1 MRNKLKQAENHRLNE
16 QSLIFKKLKP
26 AQNWII
32 IDKLAAVG
40 SIIGILSLVFGW
52 FTLKP
57 NRLASGISLGLPVS
71 IGWVLTLLLSMLW
84 LACLFL
90 AFQPKRNWQP
100 FTLGSIA
107 NVILILCLIFLGSVS
122 TRLVQ
127 ENTEGARISLGAG
140 IWITFLAVYL
150 IVFSVRKSLKKK
162 NLIKNVITWIGPSAF
177 IIFLLSGY
185 FNNLSIL
192 VEYSMQKF
200 RFMQELSQHIFL
212 VTICVFFG
220 SVFGLIFGI
229 WATRNKK
236 AGTIIFFLTNISQT
250 IPSLALFGLLIAPL
264 SLLSFKF
271 DFLREAGIRGIGN
284 TPAIIAL
291 IIYSL
296 LPIVRNTYTSIRQL
310 DSSIIDAGRG
320 MGMGRFGIFMKIEIP
335 LSAPLILE
343 GVRIAAV
350 QSIGLTAVAAL
361 IGAGGLGWF
370 IFQGL
375 GQAATDM
382 VLLGAFPI
390 ILLALVTDGF
400 MRIIIRLATPKG
412 LTKIEGN

>member
-1 MRNKLKQAENHRLNE
+1 LRNKLKQAENHRLNK
-16 QSLIFKKLKP
+16 QSLIFKNLKP
-26 AQNWII
+26 AQDWII

-52 FTLKP
+52 FTLKL
-57 NRLASGISLGLPVS
+57 NRLASGISLNLPSS
-71 IGWVLTLLLSMLW
+71 IGWVLTLLLSALW

-90 AFQPKRNWQP
+90 AFRPKKNWQP
-100 FTLGSIA
+100 FMLGSIA
-107 NVILILCLIFLGSVS
+107 NIILILCLIFLGSVAA
-122 TRLVQ
+122 RLVQ
-127 ENTEGARISLGAG
+127 ENTERVRISPGAG

-150 IVFSVRKSLKKK
+150 IVFSSRKSLKKK
-162 NLIKNVITWIGPSAF
+162 TAIQNILTWAGPTAF
-177 IIFLLSGY
+177 IILLLSGH
-185 FNNLSIL
+185 FNNLSII
-192 VEYSMQKF
+192 VEYSVQKL
-200 RFMQELSQHIFL
+200 RFMQEFLQHIFL
-212 VTICVFFG
+212 VAICVFFG
-220 SVFGLIFGI
+220 SVFGLILGI
-229 WATRNKK
+229 WATRNKR
-236 AGTIIFFLTNISQT
+236 AETVIFFLTNISQT

-271 DFLREAGIRGIGN
+271 AFLREAGIRGIGN

-310 DSSIIDAGRG
+310 DRSIIDAGRG
-320 MGMGRFGIFMKIEIP
+320 MGMNRFGIFMKIEIP
-335 LSAPLILE
+335 LSAPIILE

-375 GQAATDM
+375 GQAAADM
-382 VLLGAFPI
+382 VLLGAIPI